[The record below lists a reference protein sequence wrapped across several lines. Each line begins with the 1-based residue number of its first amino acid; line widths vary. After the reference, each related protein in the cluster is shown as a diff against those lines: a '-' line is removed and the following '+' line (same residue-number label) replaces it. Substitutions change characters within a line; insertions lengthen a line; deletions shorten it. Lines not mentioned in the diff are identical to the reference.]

1 MHTQHHQVR
10 AMNEHREMPSYKNIM
25 KQYQDKV
32 ASINFRH
39 DMLLRQRNANY
50 QNERQWKSTYILVN
64 VVSEGYDIKRFLEKL
79 VATKSK
85 VFIVTL

>member
-1 MHTQHHQVR
+1 MLDFLRTTFTTAEQQDLDQEKYV
-10 AMNEHREMPSYKNIM
+10 EETM
-25 KQYQDKV
+25 KFHGTKATKY
-32 ASINFRH
+32 
-39 DMLLRQRNANY
+39 NANY